1 MLYIR
6 RRCYVTPGAHKACCC
21 FQPHSAVS
29 HCSLAATKGSKAVAA
44 CGQAWSPVSL
54 HEAWCQWYNA
64 VDIPKHD
71 LEGWILN
78 IKFTRDPIILP
89 RTKISTSLGSD
100 TRDRCFTIQWRAWDA
115 LAGRADWILLFM
127 NATWDSPV
135 LGTTGQR
142 VIYNVL
148 YLLIY
153 NIWYT
158 RSLQARW
165 GFEAGREARAE
176 EF

>member
-1 MLYIR
+1 MLYSMLYIR

-78 IKFTRDPIILP
+78 IKFTRDPIILLRP
-89 RTKISTSLGSD
+89 KLRTHCQTIVQIPSSKASKNCKCTALTCHCMMVQSAST
-100 TRDRCFTIQWRAWDA
+100 RNERAPSETSG
-115 LAGRADWILLFM
+115 AGVWYWNADWLKLK
-127 NATWDSPV
+127 N
-135 LGTTGQR
+135 
-142 VIYNVL
+142 
-148 YLLIY
+148 
-153 NIWYT
+153 
-158 RSLQARW
+158 
-165 GFEAGREARAE
+165 
-176 EF
+176 